1 MNSIPVDLRS
11 PVGGLL
17 LTLKVI
23 VLISHSVNNCV
34 KTDIIPIFSELI
46 MLIIAYMEVH

>member
-11 PVGGLL
+11 PVGRLL

-23 VLISHSVNNCV
+23 VLISHY
-34 KTDIIPIFSELI
+34 II
-46 MLIIAYMEVH
+46 V

>member
-23 VLISHSVNNCV
+23 VLISHY
-34 KTDIIPIFSELI
+34 II
-46 MLIIAYMEVH
+46 V